1 MVPRVRPSDR
11 YIASFERIFLPG
23 NGIFILFA
31 DVNFVASKNESIL
44 YRPSSFLRGEKKKR
58 RRKER
63 VNYDISAKF
72 NEAVERFRYKTVET
86 SEKSHLERTR
96 YPLHPETTFVPLCVT
111 QFNLRTRRLISPLIK
126 ERLAKSYRMVYRV
139 IAKLPITSHCLIDVS
154 KESRVSMDSDNRC
167 QSSYKRREKKK
178 KIRAN
183 DKLILSH

>member
-1 MVPRVRPSDR
+1 MPRVRPSDR

-44 YRPSSFLRGEKKKR
+44 YRPSSFLRGKKKKK
-58 RRKER
+58 KER
-63 VNYDISAKF
+63 VNYDISANF

-126 ERLAKSYRMVYRV
+126 ETLAKSYRMVYRV

>member
-1 MVPRVRPSDR
+1 MTGILPRSRGYFCRGTVYLFYSPMLISLPRRTKVFS
-11 YIASFERIFLPG
+11 IALRLFFEG
-23 NGIFILFA
+23 
-31 DVNFVASKNESIL
+31 
-44 YRPSSFLRGEKKKR
+44 KKKK
-58 RRKER
+58 KER
-63 VNYDISAKF
+63 VNYDISANF